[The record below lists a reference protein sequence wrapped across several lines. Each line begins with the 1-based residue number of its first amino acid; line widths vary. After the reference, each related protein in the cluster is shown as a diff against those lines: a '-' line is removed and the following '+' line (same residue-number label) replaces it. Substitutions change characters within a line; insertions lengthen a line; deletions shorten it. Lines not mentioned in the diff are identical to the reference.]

1 MLKAELRYKEFI
13 YRRPATTS
21 RGTYTQK
28 NVWFILLFDED
39 HPQVKGIG
47 ECSLFPGLSIDDRE
61 DFEPALKEVVASI
74 NRGTFDF
81 TTPLPEFPSI
91 QFALETAQKDLQSN
105 GSKLLFPSAFTRGE
119 DFIRINGLIW
129 MGDRRDMENQ
139 IDQKLSQG
147 FSCVK
152 MKIGA
157 IGFEDE
163 WEVLTQ
169 LRKRY
174 PAADL
179 EIRLDAN
186 GAFSPAEAPEKL
198 KRLSDLTVH
207 SIEQP
212 IRQKQPE
219 EMARLCA
226 ESPIPIAL
234 DEELLGIFPMVKKEK
249 LLDEIRPQYIIL
261 KPGLLGGTGLSEEWI
276 KAADQRNMGW
286 WITSALETNIGLN
299 AIAQWTYTLKKD
311 MPHGLSTGALFEN
324 NIESPLNLQ
333 GERLFYSPERQWRL
347 EGLREDGLK
356 D

>member
-1 MLKAELRYKEFI
+1 MLKAEIRYKEFI

-28 NVWFILLFDED
+28 NVWFILLFNEENS
-39 HPQVKGIG
+39 QIKGIG

-61 DFEPALKEVVASI
+61 DFEPTLKEVVDSI

-81 TTPLPEFPSI
+81 TSPLWEFPSI
-91 QFALETAQKDLQSN
+91 QFALETAQKDLQAN
-105 GSKLLFPSAFTRGE
+105 GTKLLFPSAFTQGE

-129 MGDRRDMENQ
+129 MADRRDMENQ

-163 WEVLTQ
+163 FEVLTQ

-174 PAADL
+174 PATDL

-198 KRLSDLTVH
+198 KRLSELTVH

-212 IRQKQPE
+212 IRQRQAE
-219 EMARLCA
+219 EMAKLCA
-226 ESPIPIAL
+226 KSPIPIAL
-234 DEELLGIFPMVKKEK
+234 DEELLGVFSREKKEQ
-249 LLDEIRPQYIIL
+249 LLNEIQPQYIIL
-261 KPGLLGGTGLSEEWI
+261 KPGLLGGTNFSEEWI
-276 KAADQRNMGW
+276 KAADQQNIGW

-333 GERLFYSPERQWRL
+333 GERLFYSPEQHWRF
-347 EGLREDGLK
+347 EGLK

>member
-28 NVWFILLFDED
+28 NVWFILLFDDD
-39 HPQVKGIG
+39 HPQIKGIG

-61 DFEPALKEVVASI
+61 DFEPTLKEVVDSI
-74 NRGTFDF
+74 NRGAFDF
-81 TTPLPEFPSI
+81 STPLLEFPSI
-91 QFALETAQKDLQSN
+91 QFALETAQKDLQAN
-105 GSKLLFPSAFTRGE
+105 GTKLLFPSAFTRGE

-163 WEVLTQ
+163 FEVLTQ

-174 PAADL
+174 PASDL

-186 GAFSPAEAPEKL
+186 GAFAPAEAPEKL

-212 IRQKQPE
+212 IRQKQTE
-219 EMARLCA
+219 EMAKLCA
-226 ESPIPIAL
+226 ETPIPIAL
-234 DEELLGIFPMVKKEK
+234 DEELLGVFPINKKEQ

-261 KPGLLGGTGLSEEWI
+261 KPGLLGGTQSCEEWI
-276 KAADQRNMGW
+276 KAADQQNVGW

-299 AIAQWTYTLKKD
+299 VVAQWTYTLKKD
-311 MPHGLSTGALFEN
+311 ISHGLSTGSLFEN

-333 GERLFYSPERQWRL
+333 GERLYYSPEQHWRL
-347 EGLREDGLK
+347 EGLKE
-356 D
+356 

>member
-39 HPQVKGIG
+39 HPQIKGIG

-61 DFEPALKEVVASI
+61 DFEPMLKGVVDSI

-81 TTPLPEFPSI
+81 TSPLWEFPSI
-91 QFALETAQKDLQSN
+91 QFALETAQKDLQAK
-105 GSKLLFPSAFTRGE
+105 GTKLLFPSAFTRGE

-163 WEVLTQ
+163 FEVLTQ

-174 PAADL
+174 PASDL

-186 GAFSPAEAPEKL
+186 GAFAPAEAPEKL
-198 KRLSDLTVH
+198 KRLSDLAVH

-212 IRQKQPE
+212 IRQKQIE
-219 EMARLCA
+219 KMAKLCA
-226 ESPIPIAL
+226 ETPIPIAL
-234 DEELLGIFPMVKKEK
+234 DEELLGVIPMKEK
-249 LLDEIRPQYIIL
+249 EQLLNEIQPQYIIL
-261 KPGLLGGTGLSEEWI
+261 KPGLLGGTKLCEEWI
-276 KAADQRNMGW
+276 EAANQRNISW
-286 WITSALETNIGLN
+286 WITSALEANIGLN

-333 GERLFYSPERQWRL
+333 GERLYYSPEWRWKVEEL
-347 EGLREDGLK
+347 V
-356 D
+356 